1 MRVYCKPSQPSCLEC
16 WLVGQSGA
24 TMLKPPLFQYWTL
37 RNPID
42 HSISQFSEIDD
53 WGCRIF
59 MPGRI
64 KQHDDKYNCN
74 MMKCG
79 MECGVCI
86 CLHKKKFIQYFYKIS
101 GSAFMVLRHRRAHSA
116 YTFFTSPWIGT
127 QEPRMRLASA
137 LKKLEWR
144 RPLWLDLPRQLL
156 CHHDAPAIHGT
167 TATQLLSLTPDR
179 EYETILC
186 RHNEL
191 KTTLLP

>member
-1 MRVYCKPSQPSCLEC
+1 
-16 WLVGQSGA
+16 
-24 TMLKPPLFQYWTL
+24 MLKPPLFQYWTL

-53 WGCRIF
+53 WGCRIL
-59 MPGRI
+59 MPGRV
-64 KQHDDKYNCN
+64 KQHNDKYNCT

-79 MECGVCI
+79 MECGVCM
-86 CLHKKKFIQYFYKIS
+86 CLHFFKSSFNIFTKSQV
-101 GSAFMVLRHRRAHSA
+101 VLLWYCATGGPIRRTHFSHRLELE
-116 YTFFTSPWIGT
+116 T
-127 QEPRMRLASA
+127 QEPRTRLASA

-179 EYETILC
+179 GYETILC
-186 RHNEL
+186 RHYCHRL
-191 KTTLLP
+191 HAPLHCTIPY